1 MHDHSPYFLCAS
13 SALLHSL
20 DALPY
25 SRTPSYLFPR
35 PSSLAHSSLPP
46 APPPPLHP
54 GRCGEKRFHDTAF
67 EPYSGGDQPNDA
79 SDATVQGLY
88 ELRLNGNGSIDSTD
102 EFEQFGE

>member
-1 MHDHSPYFLCAS
+1 M
-13 SALLHSL
+13 
-20 DALPY
+20 
-25 SRTPSYLFPR
+25 
-35 PSSLAHSSLPP
+35 
-46 APPPPLHP
+46 HP